1 MVEYVSW
8 HWIFLVNV
16 PVGLIGLAATLR
28 FMPVGDRFAVKRFD
42 GVGYALLAFGMVA
55 VSLALD
61 SMSGKGIHGAMV
73 FVLLIFGLASLAAYW
88 LHALRR
94 PDPLF
99 APSCSPCAACA
110 WACWAICSRA
120 WAAPACPS

>member
-1 MVEYVSW
+1 
-8 HWIFLVNV
+8 
-16 PVGLIGLAATLR
+16 
-28 FMPVGDRFAVKRFD
+28 D

-99 APSCSPCAACA
+99 APELFAVRSLRVGLLGNLFSRLGSSCMP
-110 WACWAICSRA
+110 
-120 WAAPACPS
+120 